1 MLLLNIWGNKKS
13 STSAE
18 SMREMQEVH
27 KVMNIVKS
35 MEPRYVDSHRISI
48 TRPNDELYRWYSSGR
63 IWCAS
68 TYRVL
73 DMAFDILRI

>member
-35 MEPRYVDSHRISI
+35 MEPR
-48 TRPNDELYRWYSSGR
+48 
-63 IWCAS
+63 
-68 TYRVL
+68 
-73 DMAFDILRI
+73 